1 MGNLDIALEV
11 KIDWLSFTVQGAY
24 TVDEVIEFMGF
35 DLANFREMPS
45 GANGYKRMKKHEN
58 ISVLYDGA
66 ENMGIHVNVTG
77 SSIATL
83 LETYKNSISEVTPF
97 GYKAFE
103 LQSWNDTILS
113 LFLTK
118 LLKIARIT
126 RLDLAIDD
134 IGVKYYTLDEIEK
147 KQEKQQIVSKWRS
160 CKTLRENTIADN
172 VKIGHTLYFGSTQS
186 EIQLRIYDK
195 QLEQNKGILDDT
207 TNLIVTPW
215 VRWELELHDDR
226 ANQCAKLLANNS
238 IIGDVAFGILSH
250 YFRIIK
256 HDDSNKSRCSS
267 ETKWDKFIGNVKR
280 LKLTVKKEEKTL
292 DEEQKQWE
300 HQNGRKVAKMFAK
313 NGGDGDYFVDLA
325 YRFEDKLTPR
335 DKEQLGWID

>member
-1 MGNLDIALEV
+1 MRNLDKALEV
-11 KIDWLSFTVQGAY
+11 KIDWLSFTVHGSY
-24 TVDEVIEFMGF
+24 SVDEVIEFMGF
-35 DLANFREMPS
+35 DLANLREMPS
-45 GANGYKRMKKHEN
+45 GANGYKRMKKYEN
-58 ISVLYDGA
+58 ISVLYDGG

-83 LETYKNSISEVTPF
+83 LEITPF
-97 GYKAFE
+97 GDKAFE

-113 LFLTK
+113 LFLTE

-134 IGVKYYTLDEIEK
+134 IGAEYYTLDEIEN

-160 CKTLRENTIADN
+160 CRNLRENTIADN

-195 QLEQNKGILDDT
+195 QLEQNKGILYDT
-207 TNLIVTPW
+207 TGLIVTPW

-226 ANQCAKLLANNS
+226 ANQCAKLLANNI

-256 HDDSNKSRCSS
+256 HNDSNKSRCSS
-267 ETKWDKFIGNVKR
+267 ETKWNKFIGNVKR